1 MHGVVTVLAEPH
13 YERVKQLWQELKLQ
27 FEVGSPRATAVPHF
41 SYHISP
47 EYALDALKQVLL
59 ETAVSTPPFTLKT
72 TGIGIFPGEK
82 PVVYLPVTRTPEL
95 QALHSTL
102 WPRLQRIAQGSAP
115 ESAYYAASNWFP
127 HITLGHSDI
136 NADNLGPIITWLN
149 SQSLAWEIQ
158 VNNLTLLH
166 DKGDGSPHS
175 PLHRAELQG

>member
-1 MHGVVTVLAEPH
+1 MHGVVTVLMEPH
-13 YERVKQLWQELKLQ
+13 YARVEQLWQGLNQ
-27 FEVGSPRATAVPHF
+27 RFGVGSPKATAVPHF

-47 EYALDALKQVLL
+47 EYDLEALKQVLV
-59 ETAVSTPPFTLKT
+59 ETAVSTPPFTVKA

-102 WPRLQRIAQGSAP
+102 WPRLQNMAQGSTP

-136 NADNLGPIITWLN
+136 TRESLGPIVTWLN
-149 SQSLAWEIQ
+149 GQTLAWEIQ
-158 VNNLTLLH
+158 VTNLTLLH
-166 DKGDGSPHS
+166 DNGERHV

>member
-13 YERVKQLWQELKLQ
+13 YERVEQLWQDLKER
-27 FEVGSPRATAVPHF
+27 FGVGSPRATAVPHF

-47 EYALDALKQVLL
+47 DYDLDALQQILL
-59 ETAVSTPPFTLKT
+59 ETAVSTSPFTVKT
-72 TGIGIFPGEK
+72 TGIGIFPGTE
-82 PVVYLPVTRTPEL
+82 PVVYIPVARTPEL
-95 QALHSTL
+95 QTLHNIL
-102 WPRLQRIAQGSAP
+102 WPRLQSIAAGSAP

-136 NADNLGPIITWLN
+136 TPDTLGPIVTWLN

-158 VNNLTLLH
+158 VTNLTVLY
-166 DKGDGSPHS
+166 DKGDGSPHI